1 MAASE
6 QEKEVVAREKAIVGK
21 GGASEGGR
29 KGEVDFQLT
38 GSASAAL

>member
-6 QEKEVVAREKAIVGK
+6 QEKEVAASKKAIVGK
-21 GGASEGGR
+21 GGGR
-29 KGEVDFQLT
+29 MEDGEVDFQLT